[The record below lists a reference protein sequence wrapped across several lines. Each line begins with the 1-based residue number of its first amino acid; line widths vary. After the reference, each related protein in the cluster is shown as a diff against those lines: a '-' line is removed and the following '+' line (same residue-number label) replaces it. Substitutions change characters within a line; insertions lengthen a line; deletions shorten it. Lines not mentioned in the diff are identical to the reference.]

1 MYISIS
7 TNTEGDVISS
17 TPRIILPTPTSGNV
31 GLPFEIIL
39 PSTSV
44 IMYSDV
50 FLRALRYANV
60 ENTPERRNKMPIAS
74 VIHVTVLSGKRNKS
88 TQIIM
93 EQIALKNE
101 LCTIFMSLMF
111 YFSAKLIKNIGI
123 AIFFCTFVAK
133 KI

>member
-1 MYISIS
+1 
-7 TNTEGDVISS
+7 
-17 TPRIILPTPTSGNV
+17 
-31 GLPFEIIL
+31 
-39 PSTSV
+39 
-44 IMYSDV
+44 MYSDV

-88 TQIIM
+88 TPIIM